1 MSNSQPTKI
10 IRDKKNS
17 TKKNGK
23 GKKKKRDHHNRGDK
37 THLEGLT
44 TLHTPFIC
52 WGLHGTRHSFF
63 YLNYIFYILKDL
75 IILDPT
81 WKLQKKKS

>member
-23 GKKKKRDHHNRGDK
+23 GKKKGS
-37 THLEGLT
+37 
-44 TLHTPFIC
+44 P
-52 WGLHGTRHSFF
+52 
-63 YLNYIFYILKDL
+63 
-75 IILDPT
+75 
-81 WKLQKKKS
+81 